1 MKQFAIKVNGVF
13 NGIYEWG
20 KGYKSATIADK
31 FEHFWAEVFPRLGA
45 SYWKYAEK
53 TRFGE
58 CGFLSCSGGS
68 IYMHPMEFNSV
79 LVASA
84 GLVISQMGKDGEMY
98 YNHFE
103 SVVRELNKICEE
115 CAKYCGGT
123 FELYI
128 SKEFV
133 IETPTL
139 YELREYSEIDKD
151 NYAQEMGVLKEN

>member
-13 NGIYEWG
+13 KGIYEWG
-20 KGYKSATIADK
+20 KGYKSQLAANK
-31 FEHFWAEVFPRLGA
+31 FEEFWTEVFPRLGA
-45 SYWKYAEK
+45 IHWKYAEN

-58 CGFLSCSGGS
+58 CGLLACIGGS

-84 GLVISQMGKDGEMY
+84 GVVMSEMGKDGEMY
-98 YNHFE
+98 YNHFGSE
-103 SVVRELNKICEE
+103 VRELNRVCEA
-115 CAKYCGGT
+115 CAKYCGST

-139 YELREYSEIDKD
+139 DELREYSEIDKD